1 MKSLKIEHAC
11 IKSVSRRKMSV
22 LGSKVRTQNF
32 ILVVFSFCFS
42 LGLN

>member
-22 LGSKVRTQNF
+22 LGSEGRKT
-32 ILVVFSFCFS
+32 SF
-42 LGLN
+42 